1 MYFYKKI
8 IYYNNG
14 DYMNMFFLCLKI
26 FIARIID
33 VSLGTFRTVNT
44 VKGKNVSSSIIGFF
58 EILIWF
64 FVVREALNTDV
75 NNILIAISY
84 ALGFSTGTYIGGII
98 SDRFIRGR
106 YSVQIVTTKAFP
118 DMIDALRKENFAVSM
133 MDITGFNNKE
143 IKNMLFIEIDKKDF
157 YKLQKIVK
165 SYDKKA
171 FIVANESK
179 YVINGYFN
187 NDNK

>member
-8 IYYNNG
+8 IYHNNG
-14 DYMNMFFLCLKI
+14 DYMNMFFLCIKI

-44 VKGKNVSSSIIGFF
+44 VKGKNISSSVIGFF

-75 NNILIAISY
+75 NNIWVAISY
-84 ALGFSTGTYIGGII
+84 ALGFSTGTLLGGII
-98 SDRFIRGR
+98 SDRFIKGR
-106 YSVQIVTTKAFP
+106 YSANVITTKAFP
-118 DMIDALRKENFAVSM
+118 DMINELRESFAVSI
-133 MDITGFNNKE
+133 MDITGYNEKE
-143 IKNMLFIEIDKKDF
+143 IKNMLFTEIDKEDF
-157 YKLQKIVK
+157 YKLEKIVK
-165 SYDKKA
+165 KYDKKA

-187 NDNK
+187 SKKK